1 MVDVRPVSAARPRAS
16 PGLLSPDPEFPE
28 SARERRG
35 CDQREMV
42 SCHNTGSSN
51 FDIITVISVHNHM
64 FIFSDGL
71 VSLKSLS
78 TEKAQLLCIHLG
90 SLRFAHLFFVNYS
103 S

>member
-16 PGLLSPDPEFPE
+16 PGLLSPDPE

-64 FIFSDGL
+64 FIFS
-71 VSLKSLS
+71 
-78 TEKAQLLCIHLG
+78 I
-90 SLRFAHLFFVNYS
+90 R
-103 S
+103 